1 VGINKMPELFDRL
14 LPMGRNS
21 HAYRARLDANT
32 NVSDPAGLLEV
43 DKWAV
48 SRVVLELVKVVGYH
62 PYPFDELSLMATAY
76 AYHRPNVVI
85 DIGTHFGKSARIWF
99 ELSRLLQQPTA
110 IHTID
115 ILDPT
120 HPEYPGRKHATF
132 IRGTT
137 VIQHIGDGY
146 VCAQDIIIKNPSS
159 SYLIFLDG
167 DHDYKTVQRELQL
180 ARMVRTGCVL
190 AHDTFYQPDSTYNHG
205 PYFAI
210 KDFVDAFPC
219 EQVIHLQTGLP
230 GMSYLCIDDCACSA
244 SVLEQSKIG

>member
-1 VGINKMPELFDRL
+1 MGINEMTALFDKL
-14 LPMGRNS
+14 LPMGVKPRT
-21 HAYRARLDANT
+21 YRVRLATNANVG
-32 NVSDPAGLLEV
+32 NPAGLLEV
-43 DKWAV
+43 DKWSL

-62 PYPFDELSLMATAY
+62 PYPLDELSLMVAAY

-85 DIGTHFGKSARIWF
+85 DVGTHFGKSARIWF
-99 ELSRLLQQPTA
+99 ELSRLLQQPTV

-120 HPEYPGRKHATF
+120 HPEYPGRKHAAF

-146 VCAQDIIIKNPSS
+146 VCAQDIISKNPLS

-167 DHDYKTVQRELQL
+167 DHEYKTVQRELQL

-219 EQVIHLQTGLP
+219 KQVIHLQTGLP
-230 GMSYLCIDDCACSA
+230 GMSHLYIDDCVGLA
-244 SVLEQSKIG
+244 SVPEQSKIG